1 MNIIHIALL
10 KLLPM
15 QRLINL
21 RNAKNSK
28 GKLKAEFTDE
38 NGRWWSTFSDEQDMP
53 LIRLAA
59 IQTHMQYLASGLT
72 GQTFNAAM
80 ELLTECLAKN
90 EIVNAGVVIHD
101 LKETP
106 KKILNLHSLINII
119 AVNYVRSDEEP
130 NEVNESIHQQKCNW
144 MLEQI
149 ENGSFFLSHPSLIK
163 SLNPFNLSGQQLES
177 NLAAC
182 LKVLKSQRQRWD
194 ILRSMNES
202 SKSTKTD

>member
-1 MNIIHIALL
+1 MNLFHTALL

-119 AVNYVRSDEEP
+119 AVNYVRSDEDP

-149 ENGSFFLSHPSLIK
+149 EEGSFFLSHPSLIK

>member
-1 MNIIHIALL
+1 MNIIHTALL

-90 EIVNAGVVIHD
+90 EIVNAGVVIYD

-119 AVNYVRSDEEP
+119 AVNYVRSDEDP

-149 ENGSFFLSHPSLIK
+149 EDGSFFLSQPSLIK

-182 LKVLKSQRQRWD
+182 LKVLKIQRQRWD

>member
-1 MNIIHIALL
+1 MNIIHTALL

-149 ENGSFFLSHPSLIK
+149 EEGSFFLSHPSLIK
-163 SLNPFNLSGQQLES
+163 SLNPFNLSGKQLES

>member
-1 MNIIHIALL
+1 MNLFHTALL

-149 ENGSFFLSHPSLIK
+149 EEGSFFLSHPSLIK

-182 LKVLKSQRQRWD
+182 IKVLKNQRQRWD

>member
-1 MNIIHIALL
+1 MNIIHTALL

-90 EIVNAGVVIHD
+90 EIVNAGVVIYD

-149 ENGSFFLSHPSLIK
+149 EDGSFFLSQPSLIK

-182 LKVLKSQRQRWD
+182 IKVLKNQRQRWD

>member
-1 MNIIHIALL
+1 MNIIHTALL

-90 EIVNAGVVIHD
+90 EIVNAGVVIYD

-119 AVNYVRSDEEP
+119 AVNYVRSDEDP

-149 ENGSFFLSHPSLIK
+149 EEGSFFLSHPSLIK
-163 SLNPFNLSGQQLES
+163 SLNPFNLSGKQLES

-202 SKSTKTD
+202 GKSTKTD

>member
-1 MNIIHIALL
+1 MNIIHTALL

-119 AVNYVRSDEEP
+119 AVNYVRSDEDP

-149 ENGSFFLSHPSLIK
+149 EEGSFFLSHPSLIK

-182 LKVLKSQRQRWD
+182 IKVLKNQRQRWD